1 MEIKFE
7 SKIGDIF
14 ITDIS
19 MVATPTRGRYNVNV
33 DYLFNGNGNRI
44 TFANFDSEL
53 YETAKNQPN
62 RSEILYENLRHTVQ
76 LALEAHVYSID

>member
-7 SKIGDIF
+7 SEIGDIF

-19 MVATPTRGRYNVNV
+19 MVATSSRGRYNVNV

-44 TFANFDSEL
+44 TFTNFDSEL
-53 YETAKNQPN
+53 YEIAKNKPN
-62 RSEILYENLRHTVQ
+62 RAEILYENLRNTVQ